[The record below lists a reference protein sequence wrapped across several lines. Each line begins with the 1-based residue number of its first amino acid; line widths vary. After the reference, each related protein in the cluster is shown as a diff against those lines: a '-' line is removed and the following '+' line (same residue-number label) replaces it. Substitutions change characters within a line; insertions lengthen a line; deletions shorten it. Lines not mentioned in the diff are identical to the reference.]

1 MTYVKQDFFEFS
13 AESQRVRANLEQ
25 TYAAWVEARRAVDA
39 MPVSMYWSSKEGVDY
54 LCVKQT
60 SQDNGSSVGRRSPAL
75 EAQYQSH
82 VESKARLKERI
93 RALDTQLTER
103 AGLYRRLRLPSIPD
117 RQAEILRKLDV
128 EGLLGTDLMVVGT
141 NAFIAYELACG
152 ARFPTGNE
160 ETEDFDMAWCRGTK
174 ASLLEQGSGVSGRK
188 TLFAVLKSLDTSYQI
203 NPRKPYQAV
212 NQTGY
217 EVELLAAPSTH
228 PLPKFEPFEPMVTLV
243 EQEWLL
249 LGQPLSVVV
258 ATVRGRAC
266 PLYVPDP
273 RWMALHKL
281 WLSRKPERNPAKKA
295 KDQRQG
301 EVLMDAVRF
310 FLHDSHPLN
319 IDFVVSLPAELQP
332 HFNAWCESRGFVP
345 QDEERYQ
352 NGSGGR

>member
-1 MTYVKQDFFEFS
+1 MIYSKHDFSEYS
-13 AESQRVRANLEQ
+13 TESQRVRANLEQ
-25 TYAAWVEARRAVDA
+25 TYAAWVDVRREADA
-39 MPVSMYWSSKEGVDY
+39 MPVSMYWSSKDGVDY
-54 LCVKQT
+54 LSVKNT
-60 SQDNGSSVGRRSPAL
+60 SQDNGRSLGRRSPEL

-82 VESKARLKERI
+82 VDTKARLRERI
-93 RALDTQLTER
+93 HALDAQLTER

-117 RQAEILRKLDV
+117 RQAEILRKLDI

-141 NAFIAYELACG
+141 NAFIAYELAAG

-174 ASLLEQGSGVSGRK
+174 ASLLGQAAGAKVGKSLLS
-188 TLFAVLKSLDTSYQI
+188 VLKSLDASYQI

-212 NQTGY
+212 NKAGY

-228 PLPKFEPFEPMVTLV
+228 PLPKFEPFEPMVTLI

-249 LGQPLSVVV
+249 QGMPISVVV

-281 WLSRKPERNPAKKA
+281 WLARKPERNPAKKP

-301 EVLMDAVRF
+301 EVLLDATRF
-310 FLHDSHPLN
+310 FLIDSHPLN
-319 IDFVVSLPAELQP
+319 IDFVLSLPEELQP
-332 HFNAWCESRGFVP
+332 HFNAWCESRHFVP
-345 QDEERYQ
+345 QDTAA
-352 NGSGGR
+352 

>member
-1 MTYVKQDFFEFS
+1 MIYKKQDFFEYS
-13 AESQRVRANLEQ
+13 TESQRVRANLEQ
-25 TYAAWVEARRAVDA
+25 TYAAWVDARREADA
-39 MPVSMYWSSKEGVDY
+39 MPASMYWASKDGSDY
-54 LCVKQT
+54 LYVKET
-60 SQDNGSSVGRRSPAL
+60 SQDNGSSIGRRSPQL
-75 EAQYQSH
+75 EAQYQNH
-82 VESKARLKERI
+82 IDTKARLKERI
-93 RALDTQLTER
+93 HALDAQMTER

-117 RQAEILRKLDV
+117 RQAEILRKLDI

-141 NAFIAYELACG
+141 NAFIAYELAAG

-174 ASLLEQGSGVSGRK
+174 ASLLGHTARTTGRK
-188 TLFAVLKSLDTSYQI
+188 TFFAVLKSLDSSYQI

-228 PLPKFEPFEPMVTLV
+228 PLPKFEPFEPMVTLI

-249 LGQPLSVVV
+249 QGMPLSVVV

-281 WLSRKPERNPAKKA
+281 WLAKKPERNPTKKP

-301 EVLMDAVRF
+301 EVLLDATRF
-310 FLHDSHPLN
+310 FLSDSHPLN
-319 IDFVVSLPAELQP
+319 VDFVLSLPEELQP
-332 HFNAWCESRGFVP
+332 YFNAWCESRRFVP
-345 QDEERYQ
+345 QAEAA
-352 NGSGGR
+352 

>member
-1 MTYVKQDFFEFS
+1 MIYEKQDFFEFS

-25 TYAAWVEARRAVDA
+25 SYAAWVDARREADA
-39 MPVSMYWSSKEGVDY
+39 LPVSMYWSSKEGADY
-54 LCVKQT
+54 LNIKKT
-60 SQDNGSSVGRRSPAL
+60 SQDNGSSIGRRSPQT
-75 EAQYQSH
+75 EAQYQH
-82 VESKARLKERI
+82 HIDTKTRVKERI
-93 RALDTQLTER
+93 HAIDAQLTER

-117 RQAEILRKLDV
+117 RQAEILRKLDI
-128 EGLLGTDLMVVGT
+128 EGMLGTDLMVVGT

-174 ASLLEQGSGVSGRK
+174 ASLLGQTAHAVGGKS
-188 TLFAVLKSLDTSYQI
+188 LFAVLKSLDSSYQI

-212 NQTGY
+212 NKTGY

-228 PLPKFEPFEPMVTLV
+228 PLPKFEPFEPMVTLI

-249 LGQPLSVVV
+249 QGMPLSVVV
-258 ATVRGRAC
+258 ATLRGRAC

-281 WLSRKPERNPAKKA
+281 WLAQKPERNLAKKP

-301 EVLMDAVRF
+301 EVLLDATRF
-310 FLHDSHPLN
+310 FLSDSHPLN
-319 IDFVVSLPAELQP
+319 IDFVLSLPEELQT
-332 HFNAWCESRGFVP
+332 HFNGWCESRHFVP
-345 QDEERYQ
+345 QDTVQ
-352 NGSGGR
+352 

>member
-1 MTYVKQDFFEFS
+1 MAYEKQDFFEHS

-25 TYAAWVEARRAVDA
+25 TYAAWVDARRQAEA
-39 MPVSMYWSSKEGVDY
+39 MPVSLYWSCKDGADY
-54 LCVKQT
+54 LCIKQT
-60 SQDNGSSVGRRSPAL
+60 SQDNGSSVGRRSPEL
-75 EAQYQSH
+75 EDQYQSH
-82 VESKARLKERI
+82 VETKARLKERI
-93 RALDTQLTER
+93 HALDAQLTER

-117 RQAEILRKLDV
+117 RQAEILRKLDI

-141 NAFIAYELACG
+141 NAFVAYELASA

-174 ASLLEQGSGVSGRK
+174 ASLVGHSAIATGRRS
-188 TLFAVLKSLDTSYQI
+188 LFAVLKSLDSTYQI

-228 PLPKFEPFEPMVTLV
+228 PLPKFEPFEPMVSLI

-249 LGQPLSVVV
+249 QGMPLSVVV

-281 WLSRKPERNPAKKA
+281 WLAKKPERNPAKKP

-301 EVLMDAVRF
+301 EVLLDATRY
-310 FLHDSHPLN
+310 FLSDSHPLD
-319 IDFVVSLPAELQP
+319 IDFVLALPEELQP
-332 HFNAWCESRGFVP
+332 HFNAWCESRHFVP
-345 QDEERYQ
+345 Q
-352 NGSGGR
+352 NSTAF

>member
-1 MTYVKQDFFEFS
+1 MVYQKQDFFEFS

-25 TYAAWVEARRAVDA
+25 SYAAWVDARRETDA
-39 MPVSMYWSSKEGVDY
+39 LPVSIYWSGKEGADY
-54 LCVKQT
+54 LNVKKT
-60 SQDNGSSVGRRSPAL
+60 SQDNGRSLGRRSPEL
-75 EAQYQSH
+75 EAHYQQH
-82 VESKARLKERI
+82 VDTKAGLKERI
-93 RALDTQLTER
+93 RALDAQLAER

-117 RQAEILRKLDV
+117 RQAEILRKLDI

-141 NAFIAYELACG
+141 NAFIAYELAAG

-160 ETEDFDMAWCRGTK
+160 ETEDFDMAWCRGSK
-174 ASLLEQGSGVSGRK
+174 ASLLGQAATTPDRK
-188 TLFAVLKSLDTSYQI
+188 SLFAVLKSLDSSYQI

-228 PLPKFEPFEPMVTLV
+228 PLPKYEPFEPMVSLI

-249 LGQPLSVVV
+249 QGIPLSVVV

-281 WLSRKPERNPAKKA
+281 WLAKKPERNAVKKP

-301 EVLMDAVRF
+301 EVLLDATRF
-310 FLHDSHPLN
+310 FMGDSHPLN
-319 IDFVVSLPAELQP
+319 IDFVLSLPEELQP
-332 HFNAWCESRGFVP
+332 YFNAWCESRHFVP
-345 QDEERYQ
+345 QDTAE
-352 NGSGGR
+352 